1 MNELWQWIRPS
12 WMRAWIIVVSSPA
25 FWVLWIVLEGS
36 AAKAILLAAAI
47 GWLFATYRLWFWNT
61 GHRLAV
67 K

>member
-1 MNELWQWIRPS
+1 
-12 WMRAWIIVVSSPA
+12 MRAWIIVVSSPA